1 MHSKPITL
9 TANGET
15 FQVQS
20 HTTLPEFLASLQ
32 LACERVI
39 VERNRAALTPGEVK
53 NTVLADG
60 DTLEIVNIV
69 AGG

>member
-1 MHSKPITL
+1 MSSKPITIK
-9 TANGET
+9 ANGET
-15 FQVQS
+15 FQVQP

-32 LACERVI
+32 LASERVI
-39 VERNRAALTPGEVK
+39 VERNRAALTPGEVR